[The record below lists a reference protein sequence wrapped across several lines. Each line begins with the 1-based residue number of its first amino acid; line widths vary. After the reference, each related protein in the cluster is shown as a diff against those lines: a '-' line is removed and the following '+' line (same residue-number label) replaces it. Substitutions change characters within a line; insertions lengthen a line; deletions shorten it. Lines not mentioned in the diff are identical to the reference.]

1 MRACVCT
8 LTKPIH
14 AQVRSGLHD
23 EFVQGHTE
31 IHAEGEAQVLIWR
44 PLQPLL
50 PNSRYVMTVNRSFG
64 GVKAGVGWSGAE
76 LWLAKFGGEGE
87 AARNPGFRHMD
98 GEPVLGE
105 LSWDFFTT
113 GYQPLRV
120 AAVCRRVQRLA
131 GGWLRV
137 GCM

>member
-1 MRACVCT
+1 MYSSRCEKACSYA
-8 LTKPIH
+8 IH
-14 AQVRSGLHD
+14 
-23 EFVQGHTE
+23 GHTE
-31 IHAEGEAQVLIWR
+31 IHAEGEAQVLTWR

-50 PNSRYVMTVNRSFG
+50 PNSRYVMTVNRAFG
-64 GVKAGVGWSGAE
+64 GGKAGVGGSGAE
-76 LWLAKFGGEGE
+76 LGLAKFGGEGE

>member
-1 MRACVCT
+1 MFHVIT
-8 LTKPIH
+8 GFPKNLFVPN
-14 AQVRSGLHD
+14 LHQI
-23 EFVQGHTE
+23 VQNAPLVTN
-31 IHAEGEAQVLIWR
+31 LIR
-44 PLQPLL
+44 KIEKKDAKD
-50 PNSRYVMTVNRSFG
+50 G
-64 GVKAGVGWSGAE
+64 KAGVGGSGAE
-76 LWLAKFGGEGE
+76 LGLAKFGGEGE